1 MEIKLIMMNY
11 LGICVVVIFP
21 KLFFSA
27 LQGLFLLRAGQWAC
41 TETVTNM
48 QM

>member
-27 LQGLFLLRAGQWAC
+27 LQGLFLLRAGQWAF
-41 TETVTNM
+41 TETITNM